1 MRFTGQLLDVEH
13 NAIVVDREAPDNVY
27 VGVDIGVWRSPNRG
41 QAWEPLPNGLPDA
54 PVFDLQIHPTRRLLR
69 ASTHG
74 RGLYEFPLD
83 GAPSLGDG
91 R

>member
-1 MRFTGQLLDVEH
+1 MGFKNRAVSERRPHLVTILGEPGIGKTRLAEELSFDVK
-13 NAIVVDREAPDNVY
+13 AD
-27 VGVDIGVWRSPNRG
+27 GG

-74 RGLYEFPLD
+74 RGLYEYPLD
-83 GAPSLGDG
+83 D
-91 R
+91 